1 MIKIV
6 VEEDKSASLFKIVQ
20 DKLQAMDFK
29 SFQAHGSQQASDLS
43 NFSINRDMKFITRQ
57 NERAEKAKIRTI
69 KSIL

>member
-43 NFSINRDMKFITRQ
+43 NVSINRDMKFITR
-57 NERAEKAKIRTI
+57 
-69 KSIL
+69 